1 MNVPQLLALGGG
13 LLLIYAGIKGKSPVE
28 VIKAGIAQSK
38 TVGDGKDTSSTGVSN
53 VVIPMSPVPP
63 AAQFNT
69 SSTPI
74 AQFNN

>member
-28 VIKAGIAQSK
+28 VIKMGIAQSK
-38 TVGDGKDTSSTGVSN
+38 GGGKDTSSTGITDVT
-53 VVIPMSPVPP
+53 IPMSPIPP